1 MSLYDYIL
9 DILTDCFI
17 RKKEPNNPKKF
28 IFFDKL
34 YCNYC
39 NQKVH
44 LRKDKR
50 IIFEKKSFCNNSCLN
65 DFIIK
70 N

>member
-39 NQKVH
+39 NKKM
-44 LRKDKR
+44 LIPKEKR
-50 IIFEKKSFCNNSCLN
+50 FTFEKKSFCNQECKINYTK
-65 DFIIK
+65 K